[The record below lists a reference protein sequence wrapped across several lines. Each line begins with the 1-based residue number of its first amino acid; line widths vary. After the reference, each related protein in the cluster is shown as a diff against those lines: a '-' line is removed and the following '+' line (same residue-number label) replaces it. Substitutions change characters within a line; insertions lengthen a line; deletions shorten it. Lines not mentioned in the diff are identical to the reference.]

1 MARTQSRWKHLL
13 IILIVL
19 PLFVGNSVRAAG
31 WMVVF
36 GSKGFVNATL
46 MGIGLIDK
54 PLEIM
59 FTERRP

>member
-1 MARTQSRWKHLL
+1 
-13 IILIVL
+13 VL

-36 GSKGFVNATL
+36 RQQGLRQCEPVGL
-46 MGIGLIDK
+46 GLIDK

-59 FTERRP
+59 FTERR